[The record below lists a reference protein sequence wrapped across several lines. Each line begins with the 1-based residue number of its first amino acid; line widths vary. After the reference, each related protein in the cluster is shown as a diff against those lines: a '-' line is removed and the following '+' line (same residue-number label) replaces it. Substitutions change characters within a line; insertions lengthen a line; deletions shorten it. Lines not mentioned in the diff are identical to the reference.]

1 MDSFSERRL
10 VIRPISIPL
19 SFNFQDLSALNR
31 DLSKVIMID
40 CDEKAPR
47 DNLRNAIILN
57 KWEGDPTDRRL
68 FDLIPFLLSEYP
80 SFSSKNSEVKEKL

>member
-1 MDSFSERRL
+1 MDSFSKRRL

-19 SFNFQDLSALNR
+19 SFYFQDLSALNR

-68 FDLIPFLLSEYP
+68 FDLIPFLLS
-80 SFSSKNSEVKEKL
+80 K